1 MESYL
6 QMINRLPL
14 DKNGKLEFVKNHI
27 ETLKKYEQERID
39 NKKKFEKVLFQ
50 IQALGDIL
58 NMYSHCFLDESKM
71 EPCDH
76 VEIQD

>member
-14 DKNGKLEFVKNHI
+14 DKAGKLEFVKNHI
-27 ETLKKYEQERID
+27 KTLKKYEKEKID
-39 NKKKFEKVLFQ
+39 NKKKFEKVLFE

-58 NMYSHCFLDESKM
+58 NMYSHCFIDDESG
-71 EPCDH
+71 
-76 VEIQD
+76 QD

>member
-27 ETLKKYEQERID
+27 KTLKKYEQEKID
-39 NKKKFEKVLFQ
+39 NKKKFEKVLFD
-50 IQALGDIL
+50 IQALGNDF
-58 NMYSHCFLDESKM
+58 NMYSHCFLD
-71 EPCDH
+71 D
-76 VEIQD
+76 EIGQD